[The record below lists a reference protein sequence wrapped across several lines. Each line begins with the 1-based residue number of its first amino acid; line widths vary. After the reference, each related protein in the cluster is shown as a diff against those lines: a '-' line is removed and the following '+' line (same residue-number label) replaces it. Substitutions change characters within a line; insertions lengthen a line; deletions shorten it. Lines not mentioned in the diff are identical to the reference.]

1 MTEVIL
7 PVVVEIHPQRFE
19 LWTSRAKSREESKI
33 KEGIVVQDQL
43 LDSDDLKSAMSRM
56 KRHEVTYE

>member
-43 LDSDDLKSAMSRM
+43 LDSDDLQSAM
-56 KRHEVTYE
+56 